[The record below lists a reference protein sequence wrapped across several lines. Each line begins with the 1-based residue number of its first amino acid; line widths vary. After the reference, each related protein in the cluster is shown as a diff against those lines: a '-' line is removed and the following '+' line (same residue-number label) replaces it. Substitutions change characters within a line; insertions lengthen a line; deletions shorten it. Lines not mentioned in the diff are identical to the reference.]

1 MLSLIRARE
10 WVAAVTFGLIL
21 LVIVPL
27 AAVGFSLDGIVM
39 FLLCIA
45 VLSGSFFGEWRDT
58 WNTEREFSLA
68 RVFFRTFEWLSLAV
82 AGYIILS
89 VISSNAFAST

>member
-1 MLSLIRARE
+1 MLSLTRARE
-10 WVAAVTFGLIL
+10 WLAAITFGIIL

-27 AAVGFSLDGIVM
+27 AAVGFALDGIVM

-82 AGYIILS
+82 AGYIVLS
-89 VISSNAFAST
+89 VIGSNVFESA

>member
-68 RVFFRTFEWLSLAV
+68 RVFFHTFEWLSLAV
-82 AGYIILS
+82 AGYIVLS

>member
-1 MLSLIRARE
+1 MSSLTRVRE
-10 WVAAVTFGLIL
+10 WLAAVIFGVIL
-21 LVIVPL
+21 LVVVPI
-27 AAVGFSLDGIVM
+27 ATVWFSLDGIII

-45 VLSGSFFGEWRDT
+45 VLSGSFFGEWKDT
-58 WNTEREFSLA
+58 WSTERQFSLA

-89 VISSNAFAST
+89 VIGVNASPSE

>member
-1 MLSLIRARE
+1 MLPLPRARE
-10 WVAAVTFGLIL
+10 WLAAVTFGLIL

-39 FLLCIA
+39 VLLCIA

-89 VISSNAFAST
+89 VIGSNTITGT